1 MSLLNYSI
9 LRSSED
15 GFDRSLAELIY
26 RMDATKP
33 MVRAVF
39 FGNPL
44 SDEQV
49 AAERFKIAEA
59 LFEKFG
65 DRSPVFSYVAQPPLG
80 STLVVETQSVV
91 QPVELSFRFV
101 SDDVRY
107 AVVEGARGKA
117 VFTGGL
123 VPMDF
128 GATIGEQSREVL
140 ANLGAVLRKEG
151 LAVSDISRQ
160 WNYIPRITHVGR
172 DGGQH
177 YQAFN
182 DARTEFYSG
191 VEWTEGY
198 PAATGIGTTFGGVMV
213 EADAAQLV
221 HSRIVPLDNSL
232 QVAAH
237 EYSNQVLHGSKILS
251 TPKFER
257 AKAIDYGRGNVK
269 IYVSGTAAIRGEQS
283 LKGVG
288 IDEQTRATVEN
299 IDWLVGRENLAKEQ
313 ICTHTEPEYKALR
326 VYLKY
331 RSDYLPAREALE
343 KRFGAL
349 PMLYV
354 LTDVCREELLIEI
367 EGIVEYVAER

>member
-1 MSLLNYSI
+1 MALLKYNI
-9 LRSSED
+9 LRSYEAT
-15 GFDRSLAELIY
+15 FDEALADLVY
-26 RMDATKP
+26 RMDAVAP

-59 LFEKFG
+59 LYEKFG
-65 DRSPVFSYVAQPPLG
+65 ARSPVFSYVAQPPLG
-80 STLVVETQSVV
+80 STLVVETQTVT
-91 QPVELSFRFV
+91 QPVELSFRFAA
-101 SDDVRY
+101 DEVRY

-117 VFTGGL
+117 IFTGGI
-123 VPMDF
+123 VPNDF
-128 GATIGEQSREVL
+128 GATMSEQSCAVL
-140 ANLGAVLRKEG
+140 GSLGAVLRSEG
-151 LAVSDISRQ
+151 LAVNDISRQ
-160 WNYIPRITHVGR
+160 WNYIPRITDIGR
-172 DGGQH
+172 DGQQH

-182 DARTEFYSG
+182 DARTDFYSG
-191 VEWTEGY
+191 VEWREGY

-213 EADAAQLV
+213 EVDAAQLA
-221 HSRIVPLDNSL
+221 HTRIVPLDNSL

-257 AKAIDYGRGNVK
+257 AKAVDYGKGSVK

-283 LKGVG
+283 LHGVG
-288 IDEQTRATVEN
+288 IEEQTRATVEN
-299 IDWLVGRENLAKEQ
+299 IDWLVGRDNMAHSGIQ
-313 ICTHTEPEYKALR
+313 VQGDPQYKVLR

-331 RSDYLPAREALE
+331 RSDYMPVREALE
-343 KRFGAL
+343 RRFGAL
-349 PMLYV
+349 PMVCV

-367 EGIVEYVAER
+367 EGIVEYQSS